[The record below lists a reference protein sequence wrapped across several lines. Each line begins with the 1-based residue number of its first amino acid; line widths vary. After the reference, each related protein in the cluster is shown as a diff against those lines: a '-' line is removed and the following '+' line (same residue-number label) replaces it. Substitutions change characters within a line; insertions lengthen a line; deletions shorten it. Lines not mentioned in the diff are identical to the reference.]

1 MSSFSE
7 FDAKSAVTGVAGG
20 GEVRTYRGRTVE
32 ELIPRIRAE
41 LGEGAIILRERQGLT
56 GGVGG
61 FFAQRCVEIQA
72 QAGPRVSVYAGDDQV
87 GDLDLQASHRDLQ
100 VGDLDL
106 QASHRDLQ
114 VGDRDLR
121 ASHSDLEPETPQKF
135 DLADIDEERELD
147 EAEFEAAAAPA
158 SPPPATVPAGAVP
171 PPATVP
177 AGLPA
182 VAAQL
187 PEVREFA
194 GALRAAAVCAPELQ
208 GSGSFNEHA
217 PEPAQPA
224 STPRPSFRAQPVA
237 PPAPAFEPVEIAVPV
252 AVEPADAPVEP
263 MGPFRVARAAA
274 PPVPAATAPPAATP
288 AATAPPAPAP
298 APPAAPVAPAPR
310 PNLLAERLAARGMT
324 VAFAEA
330 LTQGIADRA
339 SLEAH
344 LTAILPT
351 AGALPLHG
359 GAIAVVGSG
368 GTGKT
373 RFVAALAAAAARAG
387 HHVSVARLGAPER
400 QLELAEL
407 LRDEPVEVLPA
418 MRTRATA
425 RAVASAREQGLVV
438 VDTTSASPT
447 DRSAMEVLAETLEAF
462 AFDGVLLTVPATFTP
477 QAAGRLADGF
487 AALPLTGLVAT
498 HADESGDLGA
508 VAELAIRRRLAV
520 GHVHCGLDV
529 ARAAQTL
536 DPARLAGQL
545 LR

>member
-7 FDAKSAVTGVAGG
+7 FDAKSAAAAVAGVAGG

-114 VGDRDLR
+114 VGDLDLQ
-121 ASHSDLEPETPQKF
+121 ASHSALEPETPQGF

-147 EAEFEAAAAPA
+147 ETEFEAAAAPA
-158 SPPPATVPAGAVP
+158 STPPAAA
-171 PPATVP
+171 P

-182 VAAQL
+182 AAAQL

-194 GALRAAAVCAPELQ
+194 GALQAAAVFPPEPRGFAPE
-208 GSGSFNEHA
+208 A
-217 PEPAQPA
+217 
-224 STPRPSFRAQPVA
+224 PRPSFRAQPVA
-237 PPAPAFEPVEIAVPV
+237 PPAPAFEPVAIQVPV
-252 AVEPADAPVEP
+252 AVEPAEAPVAP

-274 PPVPAATAPPAATP
+274 PPVPAPPAA
-288 AATAPPAPAP
+288 
-298 APPAAPVAPAPR
+298 PAAPVAPAPR

-351 AGALPLHG
+351 AAALPLHG

-447 DRSAMEVLAETLEAF
+447 DRSAMEVLAETLELF

-508 VAELAIRRRLAV
+508 IAELAIRRRLAV

-536 DPARLAGQL
+536 GPARLAGQL

>member
-1 MSSFSE
+1 MSSPSE
-7 FDAKSAVTGVAGG
+7 FDSKPEAATRTGVAGG

-56 GGVGG
+56 GGLGG

-72 QAGPRVSVYAGDDQV
+72 QAGPRVSVYAGD
-87 GDLDLQASHRDLQ
+87 LQ

-106 QASHRDLQ
+106 QASHRDL
-114 VGDRDLR
+114 D
-121 ASHSDLEPETPQKF
+121 PETADAPAQF
-135 DLADIDEERELD
+135 DLADIDEDRELD
-147 EAEFEAAAAPA
+147 EAEFEAAATPA
-158 SPPPATVPAGAVP
+158 SRTAALA
-171 PPATVP
+171 P

-182 VAAQL
+182 IAAQL
-187 PEVREFA
+187 PEVRAFA
-194 GALRAAAVCAPELQ
+194 GALQAAAGVTPGTFETAPAQIEARSPELPDPPR
-208 GSGSFNEHA
+208 A
-217 PEPAQPA
+217 TA
-224 STPRPSFRAQPVA
+224 RPSFRAQPVA
-237 PPAPAFEPVEIAVPV
+237 PPAPAFEPVEIAVPI

-263 MGPFRVARAAA
+263 RGPFRVARAAA
-274 PPVPAATAPPAATP
+274 
-288 AATAPPAPAP
+288 
-298 APPAAPVAPAPR
+298 VAPAPR

-344 LTAILPT
+344 LAAILPT
-351 AGALPLHG
+351 AAALPLSG

-447 DRSAMEVLAETLEAF
+447 DRSAMDVLAETLEVF

>member
-1 MSSFSE
+1 MSSPSQ
-7 FDAKSAVTGVAGG
+7 FDAKSEAATRTGVAGG

-56 GGVGG
+56 GGLGG

-72 QAGPRVSVYAGDDQV
+72 QAGPRVSVYAGD
-87 GDLDLQASHRDLQ
+87 LQ

-106 QASHRDLQ
+106 QASHRDL
-114 VGDRDLR
+114 DPDTAD
-121 ASHSDLEPETPQKF
+121 ASAQF
-135 DLADIDEERELD
+135 DLADIDEDRELD
-147 EAEFEAAAAPA
+147 EAEFEAAATPASRPAAPA
-158 SPPPATVPAGAVP
+158 
-171 PPATVP
+171 P

-182 VAAQL
+182 TAAQL
-187 PEVREFA
+187 PGVRAFA
-194 GALRAAAVCAPELQ
+194 GALQAAAVPAPELPDPPQ
-208 GSGSFNEHA
+208 
-217 PEPAQPA
+217 
-224 STPRPSFRAQPVA
+224 TPRPSFRAQPVA

-252 AVEPADAPVEP
+252 VVEPVDAPVEP
-263 MGPFRVARAAA
+263 MGPFRVARAT
-274 PPVPAATAPPAATP
+274 VPAPPAA
-288 AATAPPAPAP
+288 ATVFPAPAP

-351 AGALPLHG
+351 AAALPLR
-359 GAIAVVGSG
+359 GAIAIVGSG

-407 LRDEPVEVLPA
+407 LRDEAVEVLPA

-447 DRSAMEVLAETLEAF
+447 DRSAMEVLAETLELF
-462 AFDGVLLTVPATFTP
+462 AFDGVLLTVPATFTA

-520 GHVHCGLDV
+520 GHVHCGLDL

-536 DPARLAGQL
+536 DPARLAAQL

>member
-1 MSSFSE
+1 MSSLSE
-7 FDAKSAVTGVAGG
+7 FDAQSAEAAVTGVAGG

-100 VGDLDL
+100 VGD
-106 QASHRDLQ
+106 
-114 VGDRDLR
+114 RDLR
-121 ASHSDLEPETPQKF
+121 ASHSDLEPGPGDPADASAEF
-135 DLADIDEERELD
+135 DLADIDEERELE
-147 EAEFEAAAAPA
+147 EAEFEAAAMPA
-158 SPPPATVPAGAVP
+158 SPPAAA
-171 PPATVP
+171 AP

-182 VAAQL
+182 VAARL

-194 GALRAAAVCAPELQ
+194 GALQAAAVSAPELPDPPQ
-208 GSGSFNEHA
+208 S
-217 PEPAQPA
+217 
-224 STPRPSFRAQPVA
+224 PRPSFRAQPVT
-237 PPAPAFEPVEIAVPV
+237 PPAPAFEPVAIPVPV
-252 AVEPADAPVEP
+252 AVEPVDAPVEP
-263 MGPFRVARAAA
+263 MGPFRVARAV
-274 PPVPAATAPPAATP
+274 PPAPAATAPPAAAAAVP
-288 AATAPPAPAP
+288 ALDP
-298 APPAAPVAPAPR
+298 APPAAAVAPAPR

-330 LTQGIADRA
+330 LTEGIADRA
-339 SLEAH
+339 SLEDH

-351 AGALPLHG
+351 AAGLPLHG

-407 LRDEPVEVLPA
+407 LRGEAVEVLPA

-425 RAVASAREQGLVV
+425 RAVASARERGLVI
-438 VDTTSASPT
+438 VDTTSASPN

>member
-7 FDAKSAVTGVAGG
+7 FDAKSAGAAVTGVTGG

-114 VGDRDLR
+114 VGDLDLQ
-121 ASHSDLEPETPQKF
+121 ASHRDLEPSASDEF
-135 DLADIDEERELD
+135 DLADIDEERELE
-147 EAEFEAAAAPA
+147 EAEFEAAAMPASPSATAAPA
-158 SPPPATVPAGAVP
+158 S
-171 PPATVP
+171 
-177 AGLPA
+177 LPA
-182 VAAQL
+182 VATQL

-194 GALRAAAVCAPELQ
+194 GALQAAAVSAPELPNPPQ
-208 GSGSFNEHA
+208 
-217 PEPAQPA
+217 
-224 STPRPSFRAQPVA
+224 TPRPSFRAQPVA
-237 PPAPAFEPVEIAVPV
+237 PPAPAFTPVQIPVPV
-252 AVEPADAPVEP
+252 AVEAVEAPVEP

-274 PPVPAATAPPAATP
+274 APAPAATAPAPAA
-288 AATAPPAPAP
+288 
-298 APPAAPVAPAPR
+298 VAPAPR
-310 PNLLAERLAARGMT
+310 LNLLAERLAARGMT

-330 LTQGIADRA
+330 LTEGIADRA
-339 SLEAH
+339 TLEDH
-344 LTAILPT
+344 LTAILPAA
-351 AGALPLHG
+351 AGLPLHG

-373 RFVAALAAAAARAG
+373 RVVAALAAAAARAG

-407 LRDEPVEVLPA
+407 LRGEAVEVLPA

-425 RAVASAREQGLVV
+425 RAVASARERGLVI
-438 VDTTSASPT
+438 VDTTSASPN

>member
-7 FDAKSAVTGVAGG
+7 FDAKSPAAAVAGVAGG

-72 QAGPRVSVYAGDDQV
+72 QTGPRVSVYAGDDQV
-87 GDLDLQASHRDLQ
+87 GDLDLQASH
-100 VGDLDL
+100 
-106 QASHRDLQ
+106 
-114 VGDRDLR
+114 
-121 ASHSDLEPETPQKF
+121 SDLEPETPQGF

-158 SPPPATVPAGAVP
+158 SPAPAA
-171 PPATVP
+171 VP

-194 GALRAAAVCAPELQ
+194 GALQAAAVPAPELPDP
-208 GSGSFNEHA
+208 GNFREDA
-217 PEPAQPA
+217 PAPAEPVAHIPTTE
-224 STPRPSFRAQPVA
+224 TPRPSFRAQPVA
-237 PPAPAFEPVEIAVPV
+237 PPAPAFEPVAIQIPV
-252 AVEPADAPVEP
+252 AVEPADAPVAP

-274 PPVPAATAPPAATP
+274 PPVPAAAAPP

-298 APPAAPVAPAPR
+298 PSPAAPVAPAPR

-351 AGALPLHG
+351 AAALPLHG

-407 LRDEPVEVLPA
+407 LRHEPVEVLPA

-447 DRSAMEVLAETLEAF
+447 DRSAMEVLAETLEVF